1 MTKSSRILIS
11 TSFLAVFAVFAYAV
25 TEAELATAMKALPKS
40 MGALKKGAKTGPEA
54 EAAAA
59 TIEKSMK
66 ASAAFF
72 AEHKMK
78 EAEDWSNA
86 AAKNA
91 AALGAAAK
99 SGDEAAATAAL
110 GAVGS
115 SCKTCHTAYRE
126 QTADGGYKVKMS
138 H

>member
-1 MTKSSRILIS
+1 MTKSSRILLA
-11 TSFLAVFAVFAYAV
+11 TSFLAAFTVFAV

-40 MGALKKGAKTGPEA
+40 MGALKKGKVGPDA

-59 TIEKSMK
+59 TIESSMK

-86 AAKNA
+86 AAKSA
-91 AALGAAAK
+91 SALAAAAK
-99 SGDEAAATAAL
+99 ANDEAAATTAFQGVA
-110 GAVGS
+110 S

-126 QTADGGYKVKMS
+126 QLADGGYKVKMA